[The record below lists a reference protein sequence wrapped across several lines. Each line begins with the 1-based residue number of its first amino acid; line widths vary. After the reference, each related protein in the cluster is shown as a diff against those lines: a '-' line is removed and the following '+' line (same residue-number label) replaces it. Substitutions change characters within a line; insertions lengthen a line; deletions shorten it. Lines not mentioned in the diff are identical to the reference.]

1 MRGVGPA
8 HKVRM
13 THKTAATRYARALL
27 DVGVKEQ
34 ADLEQVEQGL
44 AQFVDLFR
52 QNPLLEKVL
61 LNPAVPVPRKR
72 AAVGDLVA
80 RAKPAGIVGKL
91 LTLLAERDRL
101 VLLPD
106 LLASYRERL
115 LDYRK
120 VVRAEVTT
128 AAPLGGDRAQALE
141 SSLAR
146 VTGRRVLLE
155 TRVDPTIIGGVV
167 ARVGSTVYDGS
178 VTRQLE
184 KIKERLVEGV

>member
-1 MRGVGPA
+1 
-8 HKVRM
+8 M
-13 THKTAATRYARALL
+13 TNKTAATRYARALL
-27 DVGVKEQ
+27 DVGVKEK
-34 ADLEQVEQGL
+34 ADLEQVEQEL
-44 AQFVDLFR
+44 AQFVDLFK

-72 AAVGDLVA
+72 AAVAELVA

-91 LTLLAERDRL
+91 LTLLADRDRL

-106 LLASYRERL
+106 LVASYRERL

-120 VVRAEVTT
+120 IVRAEVTT
-128 AAPLGGDRAQALE
+128 AAPLAGDRAKALE

-146 VTGRRVLLE
+146 VTGRSVVLD
-155 TRVDPTIIGGVV
+155 TRVDASIIGGVV

>member
-1 MRGVGPA
+1 
-8 HKVRM
+8 M
-13 THKTAATRYARALL
+13 TNKTAATRYARALL
-27 DVGVKEQ
+27 DVGVKEN
-34 ADLEQVEQGL
+34 ADLEQVEQEL
-44 AQFVDLFR
+44 AQFVDLFK

-72 AAVGDLVA
+72 AAVAELVA

-91 LTLLAERDRL
+91 LTLLADRDRL

-106 LLASYRERL
+106 LVASYRERL

-120 VVRAEVTT
+120 IVRAEVTT
-128 AAPLGGDRAQALE
+128 AAPLAGDRAKALE

-146 VTGRRVLLE
+146 VTGRSVVLD
-155 TRVDPTIIGGVV
+155 TRVNASIIGGVV

>member
-1 MRGVGPA
+1 
-8 HKVRM
+8 M
-13 THKTAATRYARALL
+13 TNKTAATRYARALL
-27 DVGVKEQ
+27 DVGVKEN
-34 ADLEQVEQGL
+34 ADLEQVEQEL
-44 AQFVDLFR
+44 AQFVDLFK

-72 AAVGDLVA
+72 AAMAELVA
-80 RAKPAGIVGKL
+80 RAKPAGIVGKM
-91 LTLLAERDRL
+91 LTLLADRDRL
-101 VLLPD
+101 VLLPH
-106 LLASYRERL
+106 LVASYRERL

-120 VVRAEVTT
+120 IVRAEVTT
-128 AAPLGGDRAQALE
+128 AAPLGGDRAKALE

-146 VTGRRVLLE
+146 VTGRSVVLD
-155 TRVDPTIIGGVV
+155 TRVDASIIGGVV